1 MKQIVVRYRTKPEST
16 EANSAL
22 IQKVFKELHAGPPKN
37 LRYLV
42 LRLEDGSFL
51 HIVVNETDGDGSP
64 LRQVEAFQAF
74 QSGIKERLASGPE
87 STEMSIVGSY
97 RMLDQHLEARHS
109 DAA

>member
-16 EANSAL
+16 EANTSL
-22 IQKVFKELHAGPPKN
+22 IQNVFKELHAGPPKD

-51 HIVVNETDGDGSP
+51 HIVVNETEGGSP
-64 LRQVEAFQAF
+64 LRQLEAFQEF
-74 QSGIKERLASGPE
+74 QSGIKERLVSGPE
-87 STEMSIVGSY
+87 STEMTIVGTY
-97 RMLDQHLEARHS
+97 RMLDQRLEAGHS